1 MKIAVNTRL
10 LLTNRLEGI
19 GWFTYETLKRI
30 VVNNPEHQFFFLF
43 DRPYSKEY
51 VFSENVT
58 PVVLPPQSRHPILW
72 YIWFE
77 LSVTR
82 FLKRNKIDLFIS
94 PDGYLST
101 KTAVP
106 SIAVIHDINFAHHP
120 EGMPRLAGWYFNHYF
135 PKFAQKAARIV
146 TVSEYSKLDIATT
159 YNLSPDK
166 ISVAYNGVN
175 SAYRILSQQE
185 INEER
190 EALTKGKPYFLF
202 VGAFNP
208 RKNVARLL
216 KAFDLFRQKHDE
228 DYKLVLV
235 GEKMFK
241 TSDIDLA
248 YAEMKFKDDVIFA
261 GRLNINRLQRVMGA
275 AFSLVFVPYFE
286 GFGIPLVEAMRCGIP
301 IIASNKTS
309 IPEVT
314 QHAAI
319 LVDPFSVE
327 DIANSMIQLASNP
340 LLASELRNRGME
352 RVMMFSWENTADKLW
367 SATLQV
373 AKENNLM

>member
-10 LLTNRLEGI
+10 LLSNRLEGI

-77 LSVTR
+77 FSVTR

-120 EGMPRLAGWYFNHYF
+120 EGMPRVAGWYFNHYF

-146 TVSEYSKLDIATT
+146 TVSEYSKMDIATT

-166 ISVAYNGVN
+166 ILVAYNGVN

-190 EALTKGKPYFLF
+190 EALTEGKPYFLF

-216 KAFDLFRQKHDE
+216 KAFDLFRQRHDE

-241 TSDIDLA
+241 TSDIDQT
-248 YAEMKFKDDVIFA
+248 YAEMKYKDDVIFA

-340 LLASELRNRGME
+340 MLASELRNRGLE

>member
-10 LLTNRLEGI
+10 LLANRLEGI

-159 YNLSPDK
+159 YSLSPDK

-340 LLASELRNRGME
+340 LLASELRNRGLE

>member
-10 LLTNRLEGI
+10 LLANRLEGI

-146 TVSEYSKLDIATT
+146 TVSEYSKMDIATT

-340 LLASELRNRGME
+340 LLASELRNRGLE

>member
-10 LLTNRLEGI
+10 LLANRLAGI

-146 TVSEYSKLDIATT
+146 TVSEYSKMDIATT

-340 LLASELRNRGME
+340 LLANELRNRGLE